1 MKYFYQN
8 NQHVYKRRN
17 YNNNSYKQE
26 FVHSK
31 LDDFIQN
38 SLDKYS
44 FADVTQDMLDSASI
58 YSKHIISNK
67 PAIPDLVI
75 YNKKFNKNDCFV
87 DADTTKF
94 NPFPR
99 QIFLLILG

>member
-8 NQHVYKRRN
+8 NQNAYKKRN
-17 YNNNSYKQE
+17 YNNNKQE
-26 FVHSK
+26 SAHSR
-31 LDDFIQN
+31 LDEFIQT

-44 FADVTQDMLDSASI
+44 FVDVTQEMLDSASI
-58 YSKHIISNK
+58 YSKHIVSNK

-75 YNKKFNKNDCFV
+75 YNKKFNKNECFV
-87 DADTTKF
+87 EADNSKF

-99 QIFLLILG
+99 QNYL